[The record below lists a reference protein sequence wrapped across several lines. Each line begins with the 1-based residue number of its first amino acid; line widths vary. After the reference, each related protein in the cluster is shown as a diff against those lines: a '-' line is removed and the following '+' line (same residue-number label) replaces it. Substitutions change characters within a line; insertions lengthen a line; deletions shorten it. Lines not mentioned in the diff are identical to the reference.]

1 MGLVD
6 RVKNILL
13 TPKTEWPVIAG
24 EGSSTADLMGAYVAP
39 LAGIAVL
46 CGFVGQS
53 LVGMSLPF
61 MGTYRTPILA
71 GIGVAVF
78 SFAMAFV
85 GIFILSLI
93 INALAPTFGGEKNS
107 AQALKVAVYSYTPA
121 WIAGILGIIPALGLL
136 GLVISLYGLYL
147 LYLGLPRLMKN
158 PEEKSVAYTAVVV
171 VCALVIGFV
180 ISLMAGGI
188 MALTGGS
195 GMMGA
200 MTGAGS
206 PAATFDKDSPMGRL
220 EDMGRK
226 MEEAGRKME
235 AAQKSGDPNA
245 HVAAATEALGAV
257 LGGGRRF
264 EPVGIEQLKPLVP
277 ESLAGLPRTATSAE
291 KGGMAGLQM
300 SKAEARYD
308 DGAGKEIELEVTD
321 TGGAGGLVGLAGWM
335 NLQGEREAN
344 GRVERTRKEGNRM
357 VHEEY
362 SRQGG
367 EAEFTVV
374 LAERF
379 VVSARGRGV
388 PIDALRSAV
397 GSLDLGKL
405 ESMKDA
411 GAPK

>member
-24 EGSSTADLMGAYVAP
+24 ETSTTAELMGGYVAP

-46 CGFVGQS
+46 CGFVGNS
-53 LVGMSLPF
+53 VVGMSLPF
-61 MGTYRTPILA
+61 VGTYRTPILA

-85 GIFILSLI
+85 GIFIMSLI
-93 INALAPTFGGEKNS
+93 INALAPTFGAEKNP
-107 AQALKVAVYSYTPA
+107 AQATKVAVYSYTPA
-121 WIAGILGIIPALGLL
+121 WIAGILGIIPALGLI
-136 GLVISLYGLYL
+136 GVLVSLYGLYL

-158 PEEKSVAYTAVVV
+158 PEEKSIGYTAVVV
-171 VCALVIGFV
+171 VCAIVVGVVF
-180 ISLMAGGI
+180 SLMAGGL
-188 MALTGGS
+188 MALTGGA
-195 GMMGA
+195 GMMGG
-200 MTGAGS
+200 MGRGGS
-206 PAATFDKDSPMGRL
+206 AAVTFDKDSPMGKL
-220 EDMGRK
+220 EGFGK
-226 MEEAGRKME
+226 QMEEAGRKME
-235 AAQKSGDPNA
+235 AAQKSGDTKA
-245 HVAAATEALGAV
+245 QMAAATEVMGAV
-257 LGGGRRF
+257 LGGGKRF

-291 KGGMAGLQM
+291 KGGPPGLQV
-300 SKAEARYD
+300 SKAEARYG

-321 TGGAGGLVGLAGWM
+321 TGGASGLMGLAGWM
-335 NLQGEREAN
+335 NVQGEKESG

-362 SRQGG
+362 SKQDN

-374 LAERF
+374 VAERF
-379 VVSARGRGV
+379 VVSAHGRGV
-388 PIDALRSAV
+388 TIDGLRSAV
-397 GSLDLGKL
+397 GSLDLAKL

-411 GAPK
+411 GAKK

>member
-24 EGSSTADLMGAYVAP
+24 ENSTTAELMGGYVAP

-46 CGFVGQS
+46 CGFVGNS
-53 LVGMSLPF
+53 IVGMSLPF
-61 MGTYRTPILA
+61 VGTYRTPILA

-85 GIFILSLI
+85 GIFIMSLI
-93 INALAPTFGGEKNS
+93 INALAPTFGAEKNA
-107 AQALKVAVYSYTPA
+107 AQAMKVAVYSYTPA
-121 WIAGILGIIPALGLL
+121 WIAGILGILPALGLL
-136 GLVISLYGLYL
+136 GVLISLYGLYL

-158 PEEKSVAYTAVVV
+158 PEEKSIGYTAVVV
-171 VCALVIGFV
+171 ICALVIGFV
-180 ISLMAGGI
+180 FSLMAGGL
-188 MALTGGS
+188 MALTGGA

-200 MTGAGS
+200 MGRGGS
-206 PAATFDKDSPMGRL
+206 HDVTFDKDSPMGKL
-220 EDMGRK
+220 EGFGKK
-226 MEEAGRKME
+226 MEEAGKKME

-245 HVAAATEALGAV
+245 QMAAATEALGAV
-257 LGGGRRF
+257 LGGGKRF

-277 ESLAGLPRTATSAE
+277 EKLAGLPRTDTSAE
-291 KGGMAGLQM
+291 KGGPPGLQI
-300 SKAEARYD
+300 SKAEARYG

-321 TGGAGGLVGLAGWM
+321 TGGASGLMGLAGWM
-335 NLQGEREAN
+335 NVQGEKESG
-344 GRVERTRKEGNRM
+344 GRVERTRKEGSRM

-362 SRQGG
+362 SKQGG

-374 LAERF
+374 VADRF
-379 VVSARGRGV
+379 VVSARGRGF
-388 PIDALRSAV
+388 PIEALRSAV
-397 GSLDLGKL
+397 GSLDLAKL

-411 GAPK
+411 GAQK